1 MSFHVKDDFAPK
13 TPISAIGCEWFNKV
27 GGFVNAFIVGL
38 GLKIIKPSKPS
49 VSAPVLIEID
59 VAQLKSMLDVESASG
74 KPVDLA
80 KSIGYEATD
89 EETQKLDKEW
99 SRGDVELDEDGE
111 PVKNDD
117 GTTLPVGATFQVIS
131 RIVSV
136 GGVAY
141 RLHIREMAVGSDGR
155 IKSISKEKG
164 YFEIDSLKGA
174 L

>member
-1 MSFHVKDDFAPK
+1 MSLHVKDDFAPG
-13 TPISAIGCEWFNKV
+13 TPISAVGCDWFNKV
-27 GGFVNAFIVGL
+27 GGFVNALIGGF
-38 GLKIIKPSKPS
+38 GLKVARPSRPS
-49 VSAPVLIEID
+49 VSAPVSIEID
-59 VAQLKSMLDVESASG
+59 VNQVKQMLDTELSSG

-80 KSIGYEATD
+80 KSVGYEAAD
-89 EETQKLDKEW
+89 EETQELDKEW
-99 SRGDVELDEDGE
+99 NRGDVELYEDGE
-111 PVKNDD
+111 PIENED

-164 YFEIDSLKGA
+164 FFEIASL
-174 L
+174 